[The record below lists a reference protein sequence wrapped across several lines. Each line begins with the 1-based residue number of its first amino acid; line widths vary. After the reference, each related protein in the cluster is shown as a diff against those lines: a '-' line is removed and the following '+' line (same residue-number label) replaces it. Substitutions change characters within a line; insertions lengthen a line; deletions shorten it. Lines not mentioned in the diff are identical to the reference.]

1 MSMGFRSFYL
11 AMLALSAMAVQAG
24 QKEVEIVDAVASSI
38 TISGTTDYHIT
49 SADEAIVSGAT
60 VNITSEDA
68 GLFFDNVSPKTV
80 LSEYIDA
87 IKINGAAF
95 SPDENGRI
103 SVYRHGTLVMAHD
116 KDFTPFVAYTGE
128 NLTGEQL
135 RCAVRY
141 YYSNAPASEVKAEL
155 RKELTLDNKIKSFTL
170 KRGYMVTLAT
180 EPDGLGYSRVFVATD
195 EDLTVDVLQKELN
208 GKVSF
213 IRVFKWEQPSKKGWV
228 GGNSQVDPPE
238 GYLDEQ
244 ANRTRSTWVY
254 SWGPNADWCVSPDA
268 KGEPWRNQEFVP
280 EKWGHGGDDDWN
292 RLFNDADLTN
302 FLSYNEPDHS
312 EQSNVSVADAI
323 AEWPKHLQTGMRLG
337 SPATTEGLKSN
348 GWLYQF
354 LDECKKRNYRVDYVA
369 IHSYWGGTGSS
380 INCATID
387 DWYKNLKYIHERTGL
402 PIWITEWN
410 NGANW
415 THEGWPSDKAE
426 QQEKQRKFIE
436 DITAMMDT
444 CKFIERY
451 SLYNWV
457 EEKRAMFWQ
466 SKDLT
471 PAGEEYANFNAA
483 LAYSPEVQ
491 VVPTWKVQDAPVL
504 SYAYDGE
511 KGVVRLTW
519 TDVNA
524 ELLDGWR
531 LERSTDGSEFET
543 VVTIAYPEASYEEA
557 VETGHSVAY
566 RLVQLM
572 DETDELMSNEVQYGS
587 IAVNDNALSIGKAT
601 MGVEQLFFAF
611 DRELSEAPDIV
622 LGVQTWKMRS
632 PMTTMVTGVSSNGCS
647 FGPSL
652 WNYNN
657 INTFVS
663 RDTVAYAIV
672 PTGLASTD
680 KFQFGRVDNVGMN
693 KIEVKFATPFA
704 EVPVVVASVVELAGE
719 KATARV
725 TDVTKD
731 GFSVCIQGE
740 SALAEPLT
748 EAQVSWMAALPGAY
762 EATDAMPRAEVGRI
776 DNVTG
781 TLSSRASEA
790 TYAQPFVNPA
800 LFCALQTMNDQ
811 GAAIVPRAVNCTPAS
826 FAVFKNVETSG
837 GAASAT
843 SAETVGYIAFETG
856 KVAGVMEASADNDA
870 TFSVVYDAASQTVRK
885 SDGTAILSG
894 EVYSL
899 SGQLA
904 VSAADVP
911 AISVGSLPK
920 GVYIVRIDGIETHKF
935 IKIK

>member
-1 MSMGFRSFYL
+1 MSMGFRSLYL
-11 AMLALSAMAVQAG
+11 ATLALSAVAVQAE
-24 QKEVEIVDAVASSI
+24 QKEVEIVDAVASSV
-38 TISGTTDYHIT
+38 TISGATDYHIT
-49 SADEAIVSGAT
+49 SADAAIAAGAT

-80 LSEYIDA
+80 LSKYADA
-87 IKINGAAF
+87 IKIGGEPFAA
-95 SPDENGRI
+95 DENGRI

-116 KDFTPFVAYTGE
+116 KNFTPFVAYTGE

-135 RCAVRY
+135 KCAVRY
-141 YYSNAPASEVKAEL
+141 YYSSAPASEVKAEL

-170 KRGYMVTLAT
+170 KRGYMATLAT
-180 EPDGLGYSRVFVATD
+180 EADGLGYSRVFVAD
-195 EDLTVDVLQKELN
+195 SQDLTVDVLQKELN

-228 GGNSQVDPPE
+228 GGNSTVDPPE

-244 ANRTRSTWVY
+244 ADRTRSTWVY

-268 KGEPWRNQEFVP
+268 KGKPWRNQEFVP
-280 EKWGHGGDDDWN
+280 EKWGDGGTEDWN

-312 EQSNVSVADAI
+312 EQSSVSVADAI

-337 SPATTEGLKSN
+337 SPATTEGLKGN

-415 THEGWPSDKAE
+415 THEGWPSDKAG

-457 EEKRAMFWQ
+457 EEKRALFWK

-471 PAGEEYANFNAA
+471 PAGKQYANFDAA

-491 VVPTWKVQDAPVL
+491 VAPVWKVQDAPAL
-504 SYAYDGE
+504 AYAYDGV

-524 ELLDGWR
+524 EILDGWR
-531 LERSTDGSEFET
+531 LERSLDGGEFET
-543 VVTIAYPEASYEEA
+543 VATLSYPNASYEDDVEA
-557 VETGHSVAY
+557 GHSVAY
-566 RLVQLM
+566 RLVQLL
-572 DETDELMSNEVQYGS
+572 DNADKLTSNEVQYGS
-587 IAVNDNALSIGKAT
+587 IVVNDSAVSIGKAT
-601 MGVEQLFFAF
+601 VGAGQLFYAF
-611 DRELSEAPDIV
+611 DKELTETPNVV
-622 LGVQTWKMRS
+622 LGVQSWKMRS
-632 PMTTMVTGVSSNGCS
+632 PMTTMITGMSSNGCS
-647 FGPSL
+647 FGSSL
-652 WNYNN
+652 WNYNEN
-657 INTFVS
+657 NTFVS
-663 RDTVAYAIV
+663 RDTLAYAIA
-672 PTGLASTD
+672 PFGIADND

-693 KIEVKFATPFA
+693 KLEVKFAKPFA
-704 EVPVVVASVVELAGE
+704 EVPVVVASVVELFGE

-725 TDVTKD
+725 TDITKD

-740 SALAEPLT
+740 TALTTALT
-748 EAQVSWMAALPGAY
+748 EASVCWMAALPGLH
-762 EATDAMPRAEVGRI
+762 EATEAMPRAEVGLI

-781 TLSSRASEA
+781 TTSSKASKAE
-790 TYAQPFVNPA
+790 YAQPFVNPA

-811 GAAIVPRAVNCTPAS
+811 DAAMVPRAVNCTQVS
-826 FAVFKNVETSG
+826 FSVFKNVETSG
-837 GAASAT
+837 GTANAK
-843 SAETVGYIAFETG
+843 SAETVGYIVFESG
-856 KVAGVMEASADNDA
+856 KVAGVAESVADDAAFSA
-870 TFSVVYDAASQTVRK
+870 VYDSSVQAVRK
-885 SDGTAILSG
+885 SDGSVIRSG
-894 EVYSL
+894 EVYAL
-899 SGQLA
+899 SGQLVA
-904 VSAADVP
+904 SAANVSEV
-911 AISVGSLPK
+911 SVARLPK
-920 GVYIVRIDGIETHKF
+920 GVYIVRIDGKHTCKF
-935 IKIK
+935 VKTK